1 MKRLKINPSTHSEII
16 VLTSLINMKLAELDL
31 LNRRLKSE
39 RTLLKEG
46 KVLWANALYLL
57 ILEKQRLEAQIES
70 MIESLSNLEKSS
82 DDGTIKELFN
92 RLWVTATGNQTPKT
106 YIKEEWWLLK
116 QLLSTK
122 GIEV

>member
-57 ILEKQRLEAQIES
+57 ILEK
-70 MIESLSNLEKSS
+70 
-82 DDGTIKELFN
+82 
-92 RLWVTATGNQTPKT
+92 
-106 YIKEEWWLLK
+106 
-116 QLLSTK
+116 
-122 GIEV
+122 